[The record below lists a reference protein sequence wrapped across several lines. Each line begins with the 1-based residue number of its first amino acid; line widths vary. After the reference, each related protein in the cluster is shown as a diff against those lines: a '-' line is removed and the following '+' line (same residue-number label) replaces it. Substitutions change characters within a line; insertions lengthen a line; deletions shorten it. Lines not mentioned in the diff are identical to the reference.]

1 MEQQNKEKRKLKMNR
16 MQWTIVAGVLI
27 LAVVLVYALVKNNKV
42 ASSYE
47 VVTSMSRGDDTS
59 VYYCMMRKGMIKYS
73 KDGVAM
79 TNKSGSVLWNQT
91 YEMASPTMTS
101 AGDYVAVGDIGA
113 NTIYI
118 FNEYGQLGRVSTD
131 VPIQEIQIS
140 EQGVVAAVLSDTS
153 SNYINLYD
161 KQGNSLGSIKA
172 SLENTGY
179 PLAIALSPDASKL
192 AVSYLIVKSGSMQ
205 SRIVSYDFSDVEGDH
220 LLDTQELE
228 GLYPKAAFL
237 DSREVVLFGEK
248 GFVLYQADSK
258 KIETQENFES
268 EINSV
273 FCTNQKLG
281 FIFKNEDDNGKYR
294 MEIYNKAGKKS
305 STYYFDL
312 DYSGMTADDDEVILY
327 NDEEMLIYQMGG
339 RVRFRG
345 TFNTAVTG
353 VMPSWED
360 GLYWLI
366 DDQSLREIRTYK
378 ISIRGKY
385 VHRISIF

>member
-59 VYYCMMRKGMIKYS
+59 VYYCMMRKGMVKYS

-205 SRIVSYDFSDVEGDH
+205 SRIVAYDFSDVEGDH

-258 KIETQENFES
+258 KIETHENFES

-353 VMPSWED
+353 VMPSLED

-366 DDQSLREIRTYK
+366 DDQSLREIR
-378 ISIRGKY
+378 IR
-385 VHRISIF
+385 

>member
-16 MQWTIVAGVLI
+16 MQWTIAAGVLI

-59 VYYCMMRKGMIKYS
+59 VYYRMMRKGMVKYS

-79 TNKSGSVLWNQT
+79 TNKSGTVLWNQT

-192 AVSYLIVKSGSMQ
+192 AVSYLIVNSGSMQ
-205 SRIVSYDFSDVEGDH
+205 SRIVFYDFSDVEGDH

-273 FCTNQKLG
+273 FCTDQELG

-312 DYSGMTADDDEVILY
+312 DYSGLTADDDEVILY

-353 VMPSWED
+353 VMSSWED

-366 DDQSLREIRTYK
+366 DDQSLREIR
-378 ISIRGKY
+378 IR
-385 VHRISIF
+385 

>member
-16 MQWTIVAGVLI
+16 MQWTIAAGVLI

-59 VYYCMMRKGMIKYS
+59 VYYCMMRKGMVKYS

-79 TNKSGSVLWNQT
+79 TNKSGTVLWNQT

-101 AGDYVAVGDIGA
+101 A
-113 NTIYI
+113 
-118 FNEYGQLGRVSTD
+118 EYGELARVSTV

-258 KIETQENFES
+258 KIETQESFES

-273 FCTNQKLG
+273 LCTNQKLG

-345 TFNTAVTG
+345 TFNTAVTS

-366 DDQSLREIRTYK
+366 DDQSLREIR
-378 ISIRGKY
+378 IR
-385 VHRISIF
+385 

>member
-59 VYYCMMRKGMIKYS
+59 VYYCMMRKGMVKYS

-312 DYSGMTADDDEVILY
+312 DYSGVTADDDEVILY

-366 DDQSLREIRTYK
+366 DDQSLREIR
-378 ISIRGKY
+378 IR
-385 VHRISIF
+385 

>member
-16 MQWTIVAGVLI
+16 MQWTIAAGVLI

-59 VYYCMMRKGMIKYS
+59 VYYRMMRKGMVKYS

-79 TNKSGSVLWNQT
+79 TNKSGTVLWNQT

-172 SLENTGY
+172 LLENTGY

-192 AVSYLIVKSGSMQ
+192 AVSYLIVNSGSMQ
-205 SRIVSYDFSDVEGDH
+205 SRIVFYDFSDVEGDH

-327 NDEEMLIYQMGG
+327 NDEEMLIYQLGG

-366 DDQSLREIRTYK
+366 DDQSLREIR
-378 ISIRGKY
+378 IR
-385 VHRISIF
+385 

>member
-59 VYYCMMRKGMIKYS
+59 VYYCMMRKGMVKYS

-140 EQGVVAAVLSDTS
+140 EQGVVATVLSDTS

-220 LLDTQELE
+220 LRDTQELE

-237 DSREVVLFGEK
+237 DSRKVVLFGEK

-294 MEIYNKAGKKS
+294 MEIYNKAGKNS

-366 DDQSLREIRTYK
+366 DDQSLREIR
-378 ISIRGKY
+378 IR
-385 VHRISIF
+385 

>member
-59 VYYCMMRKGMIKYS
+59 VYYCMMRKGMVKYS

-79 TNKSGSVLWNQT
+79 TNKSGTVLWNQT

-248 GFVLYQADSK
+248 GLVLYQADSK

-366 DDQSLREIRTYK
+366 DDQSLREIR
-378 ISIRGKY
+378 IR
-385 VHRISIF
+385 

>member
-16 MQWTIVAGVLI
+16 MQWTIAAGVLI
-27 LAVVLVYALVKNNKV
+27 LAVVLAYALVKNNKV

-59 VYYCMMRKGMIKYS
+59 VYYCMMRKGMVKYS

-79 TNKSGSVLWNQT
+79 TNKSGTVLWNQT

-205 SRIVSYDFSDVEGDH
+205 SRIVAYDFSDVEGDH

-258 KIETQENFES
+258 KIETQENFEN

-327 NDEEMLIYQMGG
+327 NDEEMLIYQMSG

-366 DDQSLREIRTYK
+366 DDQSLREIR
-378 ISIRGKY
+378 IR
-385 VHRISIF
+385 

>member
-16 MQWTIVAGVLI
+16 MQWTIAAGVLI

-59 VYYCMMRKGMIKYS
+59 VYYCMMRKGMVKYS

-79 TNKSGSVLWNQT
+79 TNKSGTVLWNQT

-153 SNYINLYD
+153 SNYIILYD

-228 GLYPKAAFL
+228 GLYPKAEFL

-258 KIETQENFES
+258 KIEKQENFES

-345 TFNTAVTG
+345 TFNTAVTS

-366 DDQSLREIRTYK
+366 DDQSLREIR
-378 ISIRGKY
+378 IR
-385 VHRISIF
+385 

>member
-59 VYYCMMRKGMIKYS
+59 VYYCMMRKGMVKYS

-228 GLYPKAAFL
+228 GLYPKAEFL

-327 NDEEMLIYQMGG
+327 NSQEMAVYQMNG
-339 RVRFRG
+339 RLKF
-345 TFNTAVTG
+345 TSTLNTSVTNI
-353 VMPSWED
+353 MASWES
-360 GLYWLI
+360 GMYWLV
-366 DDQSLREIRTYK
+366 DDQSLREIHIK
-378 ISIRGKY
+378 
-385 VHRISIF
+385 

>member
-16 MQWTIVAGVLI
+16 MQWTIAAGVLI
-27 LAVVLVYALVKNNKV
+27 LAVVLAYALVKNNKV

-59 VYYCMMRKGMIKYS
+59 VYYCMMRKGMVKYS

-79 TNKSGSVLWNQT
+79 TNKSGTVLWNQT

-205 SRIVSYDFSDVEGDH
+205 SRIVAYDFSDVEGDH

-312 DYSGMTADDDEVILY
+312 YYSGMTADDDEVILY

-366 DDQSLREIRTYK
+366 DDQSLREIR
-378 ISIRGKY
+378 IR
-385 VHRISIF
+385 

>member
-1 MEQQNKEKRKLKMNR
+1 MEQQNKEKQKLKMNR
-16 MQWTIVAGVLI
+16 MQWTIAAGVLI

-59 VYYCMMRKGMIKYS
+59 VYYCMMRKGMVKYS

-118 FNEYGQLGRVSTD
+118 FNEYGQLGHVSTD

-327 NDEEMLIYQMGG
+327 NDGEMLIYQMGG

-366 DDQSLREIRTYK
+366 DDQSLREIR
-378 ISIRGKY
+378 IR
-385 VHRISIF
+385 

>member
-59 VYYCMMRKGMIKYS
+59 VYYCMMRKGMVKYS

-161 KQGNSLGSIKA
+161 KQRNSLGSIKA

-345 TFNTAVTG
+345 TFNTAVTS

-366 DDQSLREIRTYK
+366 DDQSLREIR
-378 ISIRGKY
+378 IR
-385 VHRISIF
+385 

>member
-59 VYYCMMRKGMIKYS
+59 VYYCMMRKGMVKYS

-79 TNKSGSVLWNQT
+79 TNKSGTVLWNQT
-91 YEMASPTMTS
+91 YEMASPTLTS

-131 VPIQEIQIS
+131 VPVQEIQIS

-327 NDEEMLIYQMGG
+327 NDEEMLIYQVGG

-366 DDQSLREIRTYK
+366 DDQSLREIR
-378 ISIRGKY
+378 IR
-385 VHRISIF
+385 

>member
-1 MEQQNKEKRKLKMNR
+1 MEQQNKEKQKLKMNR
-16 MQWTIVAGVLI
+16 RQWTIAAGVLI

-59 VYYCMMRKGMIKYS
+59 VYYCMMRKGMVKYS

-366 DDQSLREIRTYK
+366 DDQSLREIR
-378 ISIRGKY
+378 IR
-385 VHRISIF
+385 

>member
-16 MQWTIVAGVLI
+16 MQWTIAAGVLI

-59 VYYCMMRKGMIKYS
+59 VYYRMMRKGMVKYS

-79 TNKSGSVLWNQT
+79 TNKSGTVLWNQT
-91 YEMASPTMTS
+91 YEMTSPTMTS

-192 AVSYLIVKSGSMQ
+192 AVSYLIVNSGSMQ
-205 SRIVSYDFSDVEGDH
+205 SRIVFYDFSDVEGDH

-273 FCTNQKLG
+273 FCTDQKLG

-312 DYSGMTADDDEVILY
+312 DYSGLTADDDEVILY

-345 TFNTAVTG
+345 TFNTAVTS

-366 DDQSLREIRTYK
+366 DDQSLREIR
-378 ISIRGKY
+378 IR
-385 VHRISIF
+385 

>member
-16 MQWTIVAGVLI
+16 MQWTIAAGVLI

-59 VYYCMMRKGMIKYS
+59 VYYCMMRKGMVKYS

-79 TNKSGSVLWNQT
+79 TNKSGTVLWNQT

-101 AGDYVAVGDIGA
+101 ARDYVAVGDIGA

-205 SRIVSYDFSDVEGDH
+205 SRIVAYDFSDVEGDH

-366 DDQSLREIRTYK
+366 DDQSLREIR
-378 ISIRGKY
+378 IR
-385 VHRISIF
+385 

>member
-16 MQWTIVAGVLI
+16 MQWTIAAGVLI

-47 VVTSMSRGDDTS
+47 VVTSMSRGDDPS
-59 VYYCMMRKGMIKYS
+59 VYYCMMRKGMVKYS

-205 SRIVSYDFSDVEGDH
+205 SRIVAYDFSDVEGDH

-366 DDQSLREIRTYK
+366 DDQSLREIR
-378 ISIRGKY
+378 IR
-385 VHRISIF
+385 

>member
-16 MQWTIVAGVLI
+16 MQWTIVAGGLI
-27 LAVVLVYALVKNNKV
+27 LAAVLVYALVKNNKV

-59 VYYCMMRKGMIKYS
+59 VYYCMMRKGMVKYS

-366 DDQSLREIRTYK
+366 DDQSLREIR
-378 ISIRGKY
+378 IR
-385 VHRISIF
+385 

>member
-1 MEQQNKEKRKLKMNR
+1 
-16 MQWTIVAGVLI
+16 
-27 LAVVLVYALVKNNKV
+27 
-42 ASSYE
+42 
-47 VVTSMSRGDDTS
+47 
-59 VYYCMMRKGMIKYS
+59 
-73 KDGVAM
+73 
-79 TNKSGSVLWNQT
+79 
-91 YEMASPTMTS
+91 
-101 AGDYVAVGDIGA
+101 
-113 NTIYI
+113 
-118 FNEYGQLGRVSTD
+118 
-131 VPIQEIQIS
+131 
-140 EQGVVAAVLSDTS
+140 
-153 SNYINLYD
+153 
-161 KQGNSLGSIKA
+161 
-172 SLENTGY
+172 
-179 PLAIALSPDASKL
+179 
-192 AVSYLIVKSGSMQ
+192 MQ
-205 SRIVSYDFSDVEGDH
+205 SRIVSYDFSDVEATICWIRRNWKDYI
-220 LLDTQELE
+220 QRQR
-228 GLYPKAAFL
+228 FL
-237 DSREVVLFGEK
+237 TAEKVVLFGEK

-294 MEIYNKAGKKS
+294 MEIYNKTGKKS

-366 DDQSLREIRTYK
+366 DDQSLREIR
-378 ISIRGKY
+378 IR
-385 VHRISIF
+385 

>member
-1 MEQQNKEKRKLKMNR
+1 MEQQNKEKQKLKMNR
-16 MQWTIVAGVLI
+16 MQWTIAAGVLI

-59 VYYCMMRKGMIKYS
+59 VYYCMMRKGMVKYS

-79 TNKSGSVLWNQT
+79 TNKSGTVVWNQT

-118 FNEYGQLGRVSTD
+118 FNEYGQLGHVSTD

-172 SLENTGY
+172 SLDNTGY

-327 NDEEMLIYQMGG
+327 NDGEMLIYQMGG

-353 VMPSWED
+353 VMPSWEN

-366 DDQSLREIRTYK
+366 DDQSLREIL
-378 ISIRGKY
+378 IR
-385 VHRISIF
+385 

>member
-27 LAVVLVYALVKNNKV
+27 LAAVLVYALVKNNKV

-47 VVTSMSRGDDTS
+47 VVTSMSRGDDMS
-59 VYYCMMRKGMIKYS
+59 VYYCMMRKGMVKYS

-228 GLYPKAAFL
+228 GLYPKAEFL

-345 TFNTAVTG
+345 TFNTAVTS

-366 DDQSLREIRTYK
+366 DDQSLREIR
-378 ISIRGKY
+378 IR
-385 VHRISIF
+385 

>member
-59 VYYCMMRKGMIKYS
+59 VYYCMMRKGMVKYS

-131 VPIQEIQIS
+131 VSIQEIQIS

-228 GLYPKAAFL
+228 ELYPKAEFL

-327 NDEEMLIYQMGG
+327 NDEEMLIYHMGG

-366 DDQSLREIRTYK
+366 DDQSLREIR
-378 ISIRGKY
+378 IR
-385 VHRISIF
+385 

>member
-1 MEQQNKEKRKLKMNR
+1 MEQQNKEKQKLKMNR
-16 MQWTIVAGVLI
+16 MQWTIAAGVLI

-59 VYYCMMRKGMIKYS
+59 VYYCMMRKGMVKYS

-327 NDEEMLIYQMGG
+327 NDEEMLIYHMGG

-366 DDQSLREIRTYK
+366 DDQSLREIR
-378 ISIRGKY
+378 IR
-385 VHRISIF
+385 

>member
-59 VYYCMMRKGMIKYS
+59 VYYCMMRKGMVKYS

-228 GLYPKAAFL
+228 GLYPKAEFL

-258 KIETQENFES
+258 KIETQESFES

-345 TFNTAVTG
+345 TFNTAVTS

-366 DDQSLREIRTYK
+366 DDQSLREIR
-378 ISIRGKY
+378 IR
-385 VHRISIF
+385 

>member
-16 MQWTIVAGVLI
+16 MQWTIAAGVLI

-59 VYYCMMRKGMIKYS
+59 VYYCMMRKGMVKYS

-79 TNKSGSVLWNQT
+79 TNKSGTVLWNQT
-91 YEMASPTMTS
+91 YEMASPTMKS

-366 DDQSLREIRTYK
+366 DDQSLREIR
-378 ISIRGKY
+378 IR
-385 VHRISIF
+385 

>member
-1 MEQQNKEKRKLKMNR
+1 MEQQNKEKQKLKMNR

-59 VYYCMMRKGMIKYS
+59 VYYCMMRKGMVKYS

-79 TNKSGSVLWNQT
+79 TNKSGTVLWNQT

-118 FNEYGQLGRVSTD
+118 FNEYGQLGHVSTD

-312 DYSGMTADDDEVILY
+312 DYSGVTADDDEVILY
-327 NDEEMLIYQMGG
+327 NDGEMLIYQMGG

-366 DDQSLREIRTYK
+366 DDQSLREIH
-378 ISIRGKY
+378 IR
-385 VHRISIF
+385 

>member
-1 MEQQNKEKRKLKMNR
+1 MEQQNKEKRKLKMTR
-16 MQWTIVAGVLI
+16 MQWTIAAGVLI

-59 VYYCMMRKGMIKYS
+59 VYYCMMRKGMVKYS

-79 TNKSGSVLWNQT
+79 TDKSGTVLWNQT
-91 YEMASPTMTS
+91 YEMASPTITS

-205 SRIVSYDFSDVEGDH
+205 SRIVAYDFSDVEGDH

-366 DDQSLREIRTYK
+366 DDQSLREIR
-378 ISIRGKY
+378 IR
-385 VHRISIF
+385 

>member
-27 LAVVLVYALVKNNKV
+27 LAAVLVYALVKNNKV

-59 VYYCMMRKGMIKYS
+59 VYYCMMRKGMVKYS

-228 GLYPKAAFL
+228 GLYPKAEFL

-258 KIETQENFES
+258 KIETQESFES

-345 TFNTAVTG
+345 TFNTAVTS

-366 DDQSLREIRTYK
+366 DDQSLREIR
-378 ISIRGKY
+378 IR
-385 VHRISIF
+385 

>member
-1 MEQQNKEKRKLKMNR
+1 MEQQNKEKQKLKMNR
-16 MQWTIVAGVLI
+16 MQWTIAAGVLI

-59 VYYCMMRKGMIKYS
+59 VYYCMMRKGMVKYS

-79 TNKSGSVLWNQT
+79 TNKSGTVLWNQT

-118 FNEYGQLGRVSTD
+118 FNEYGQLGHVSTD

-327 NDEEMLIYQMGG
+327 NDGEMLIYQMGG

-366 DDQSLREIRTYK
+366 DDQSLREIR
-378 ISIRGKY
+378 IR
-385 VHRISIF
+385 

>member
-59 VYYCMMRKGMIKYS
+59 VYYCMMRKGMVKYS

-192 AVSYLIVKSGSMQ
+192 AVNYLIVKSGSMQ

-366 DDQSLREIRTYK
+366 DDQSLREIR
-378 ISIRGKY
+378 IR
-385 VHRISIF
+385 